1 MSFCTSV
8 QAVSER
14 SLSGT
19 SGTRNL
25 VTGCDLFNK
34 ISMVRSACMLFRISR
49 FICSQKSLC

>member
-34 ISMVRSACMLFRISR
+34 ISMVRSACMLFGISR